1 MARLYHV
8 LITVSTTEVFVWRR
22 AITGGFIKRI
32 RVQIQTCTHR
42 THTPSSHCLSCL
54 HKEHPRDHPLLPILH
69 HFYFFSRLQ
78 LVSFLSFDSLF
89 LSFFR
94 SLSPA
99 FPSVS
104 RGRTCC
110 RSDMQQHASVT
121 TDSVPVHPFI
131 RSRSF
136 FVHPSSL
143 HLNWSSLLIWQAQ
156 RPCVFVARLPQS
168 FVKLRYIST
177 THSAP
182 VSVAWQT
189 IHLLLCSLVNC
200 VCVCDQTHHI

>member
-1 MARLYHV
+1 M
-8 LITVSTTEVFVWRR
+8 S
-22 AITGGFIKRI
+22 FIKRI
-32 RVQIQTCTHR
+32 RVQIQTCSHR

-78 LVSFLSFDSLF
+78 LMSFLSFDSLF

-121 TDSVPVHPFI
+121 AVSVPVHPFI
-131 RSRSF
+131 WSRSF
-136 FVHPSSL
+136 YVHPSIHHPST
-143 HLNWSSLLIWQAQ
+143 LLVISIDLAGAKTMRVCGTPPAIIRQA
-156 RPCVFVARLPQS
+156 S
-168 FVKLRYIST
+168 
-177 THSAP
+177 
-182 VSVAWQT
+182 
-189 IHLLLCSLVNC
+189 IHQHHPLCAC
-200 VCVCDQTHHI
+200 VCRMTDYTSAFVLPGQLCLSL